1 MKGDFTR
8 LTFDPQKRYSGVLMQ
23 QGRVQLDADWNEQLD
38 IIMHRIETETR
49 DFIGM
54 SGAPVDDPGFEV
66 LARSWLLFDGVN
78 DYVYVEG
85 RRDFSFPGERPF
97 TLEAWVQP
105 GLGGCGG
112 TLLGKF
118 RTEEGENHLR
128 GEYYLEIDPDLT
140 VSFHRVE
147 VIREEPVEETVEEQP
162 LADNDEEEEHFRRT
176 LVVRTA
182 RTITKLS
189 PERLSHIAA
198 TFDGRRSR
206 VYINGQLAASM
217 GRLRS
222 GVRTHSPF
230 LIGANVQGGERVGF
244 FKGKL
249 NEVRVWRTERSQE
262 EIQRTMHVTL
272 SGREPELVAYWRADE
287 MTGDALRDITGHG
300 HAALLGRGDPEC
312 MPRLVSGEIRIG
324 RGRFYVDG
332 LLCENEKEVSYGEQE
347 DYPGAALPLPPT
359 GRGLYLAYLDAWL
372 RYVSSTEDPS
382 IRETALGGPDTAGRV
397 QVVTQVKLL
406 PLGAHDDSFHFDE
419 RHPAWREFAER
430 TTRKTLMSA
439 QRQPTASYLG
449 NQLYRVEVHTGG
461 ALYGGT
467 RADQAHGTSVEVRE
481 TELDGG
487 GSVLAVGDWVVDGVA
502 LQVGQ
507 AVEIFSTAR
516 GAEQTPGSLL
526 HVATVNQA
534 EQTLTL
540 SPPTDFS
547 GQTGLRLRPVV
558 TIKWSRENGSVVFP
572 IVSVDRKQSTLTLSD
587 LGRDEYAL
595 QDGDWVEV
603 LDDAYVLQ
611 GRSAPL
617 CEVLKIDRT
626 LLIVTLA
633 GTIPSDV
640 GDAAALHPRIRRW
653 DQKADDGSA
662 LTDAGVISIESP
674 AQDNAWLP
682 LESGIQIKFAASGT
696 LQTGDYWMI
705 PSRTLT
711 REIEWPQTDSQ
722 PSPLPPRG
730 IKHHY
735 APLALVLCDGQAIRV
750 RDYRR
755 KFAPLTALSPD
766 EEHWYVKKTGDT
778 MSGELRIE
786 NSLHVAGEISGEHL
800 SARRIVTENVVTQN
814 IVTENIEAA
823 ELHGQLDAGVV
834 GEEQIIDKA
843 VTRAKLADDVWAI
856 GSFPPGY
863 SLLGDSPTPPP
874 GYSYTESYVY
884 AANRHS
890 AWHVKAAMVAENVA
904 RLFGAAVGDRIYTF
918 ADTGAVWEYDTR
930 REVWREQSTVPSGAR
945 PLGVAALD
953 DLIYVFCASGVVW
966 QYDPA
971 LGDREQAWTQ
981 KESMPKPRHA
991 FGVAVSGRRIYLTG
1005 GRRKVFFGLF
1015 TVTTRANESYD
1026 PATDTWRKRRS
1037 LPRRRYAF
1045 GALAEGDR
1053 IYAVGGNRRYFFG
1066 LFKRQLR
1073 SSVKYSTATDRWSE
1087 GFPDMPAPRSSLGAG
1102 VVDREVYV
1110 FGGNEGYEWTR
1121 TNEALAPSKQWSE
1134 APPLPVAI
1142 AFPSVVIV
1150 GGRAFALGPDAS
1162 NPQTCVVAEW
1172 AAGAVYYVH
1181 RKDYPLADDST
1192 AE

>member
-8 LTFDPQKRYSGVLMQ
+8 LTFDPKKRYSGVLMQ

-54 SGAPVDDPGFEV
+54 SGAPVDDPGFEL

-78 DYVYVEG
+78 DYVYAEG
-85 RRDFSFPGERPF
+85 RRDFSFAGDRPF

-105 GLGGCGG
+105 GVGCCGG

-128 GEYYLEIDPDLT
+128 GEYYLEIDADLT

-147 VIREEPVEETVEEQP
+147 VIKEDCDEEAAEEPP
-162 LADNDEEEEHFRRT
+162 LAEDEEEHFRRT

-182 RTITKLS
+182 QTSLKLS
-189 PERLSHIAA
+189 PEHLSHVAA

-230 LIGANVQGGERVGF
+230 LIGAHIHGDERVGF

-249 NEVRVWRTERSQE
+249 NEIRVWKTDRSQE

-272 SGREPELVAYWRADE
+272 SGHEPELVAYWRADE
-287 MTGDALRDITGHG
+287 MTGDTLRDITGHG

-312 MPRLVSGEIRIG
+312 MPRLVSGELRIG

-347 DYPGAALPLPPT
+347 DYPGATLPLPAT
-359 GRGLYLAYLDAWL
+359 GQALYLAYLDAWL

-382 IRETALGGPDTAGRV
+382 IRETALGGPDTAGRA
-397 QVVTQVKLL
+397 QVVAQVKLL
-406 PLGAHDDSFHFDE
+406 PLDARNDSLHFDE
-419 RHPAWREFAER
+419 RHPDWREFVEH
-430 TTRKTLMSA
+430 TTRKALMSA
-439 QRQPTASYLG
+439 ERQPTASYLG

-461 ALYGGT
+461 ALYAAP
-467 RADQAHGTSVEVRE
+467 RSDRAHGTSVEVRE
-481 TELDGG
+481 SETEGELL
-487 GSVLAVGDWVVDGVA
+487 VAVGDWVVDGIA

-507 AVEIFSTAR
+507 AVEIFSTER
-516 GAEQTPGSLL
+516 GAERQLGPLRHIVT
-526 HVATVNQA
+526 ANQA
-534 EQTLTL
+534 EKTMTL

-547 GQTGLRLRPVV
+547 RQTDVRLRPVV

-572 IVSVDRKQSTLTLSD
+572 VISIDRQQGTITLSD

-595 QDGDWVEV
+595 QVGDWVEV
-603 LDDAYVLQ
+603 LDDAYVLTGQ
-611 GRSAPL
+611 SAPL
-617 CEVLKIDRT
+617 CQVSKIDSASLR
-626 LLIVTLA
+626 VTVT
-633 GTIPSDV
+633 GTIPSGV
-640 GDAAALHPRIRRW
+640 GDDSAYHPRIRRW
-653 DQKADDGSA
+653 DQKADDGSG
-662 LTDAGVISIESP
+662 LTDGGVIAIEAF
-674 AQDNAWLP
+674 AQSNAWLP
-682 LESGIQIKFAASGT
+682 LESGIQVKFTDSGT

-711 REIEWPQTDSQ
+711 GGIEWPQTDSQ
-722 PSPLPPRG
+722 PSLLPPRG

-735 APLALVLCDGQAIRV
+735 APLALVLCEGQAIRV

-755 KFAPLTALSPD
+755 KFAPLTALDPD
-766 EEHWYVKKTGDT
+766 EERWYVKKTGDT

-786 NSLHVAGEISGEHL
+786 NSLHVAGEISGERL
-800 SARRIVTENVVTQN
+800 SAHEISGERLSAHL

-823 ELHGQLDAGVV
+823 ELHGRLDADVV

-863 SLLGDSPTPPP
+863 SLLGDSTTPPP
-874 GYSYTESYVY
+874 GYTYTESIVF

-890 AWHVKAAMVAENVA
+890 AWQIKAVMEADNIA

-918 ADTGAVWEYDTR
+918 TDAGAVWEYDTKR
-930 REVWREQSTVPSGAR
+930 AIWREKSTVPSGAR
-945 PLGVAALD
+945 PLGVAALN
-953 DLIYVFCASGVVW
+953 DLIYVFCASGDVW
-966 QYDPA
+966 EYDPA
-971 LGDREQAWTQ
+971 PGDREQAWTQ

-991 FGVAVSGRRIYLTG
+991 FGIAASGGRIYLTG
-1005 GRRKVFFGLF
+1005 GRRKIFFGLF

-1073 SSVKYSTATDRWSE
+1073 SSVKYSTAADRWSE
-1087 GFPDMPAPRSSLGAG
+1087 GFPLMPAPRSSLGAG
-1102 VVDREVYV
+1102 VVDREVCV
-1110 FGGNEGYEWTR
+1110 FGGNERDGWTR
-1121 TNEALAPSKQWSE
+1121 TNEALAPSKEWSE

-1142 AFPSVVIV
+1142 AFPCVVIV
-1150 GGRAFALGPDAS
+1150 GGRAYAFGPDAS
-1162 NPQTCVVAEW
+1162 NPRTCVVAEW
-1172 AAGAVYYVH
+1172 TAGSIYYVH
-1181 RKDYPLADDST
+1181 RKDYVPAGDSSAD
-1192 AE
+1192 